1 VTEIIEIDVRGLSCP
16 LPVMETKKVI
26 ESSLAEVFQVLVDN
40 ETSRENVAR
49 FAKNLGCDV
58 EVNEKG
64 ENTFQIDIRR
74 VAPLKPTPEPIAV
87 PEPAPQSKVVIYVGS
102 ATMGSGD
109 DELGLKLMRGFLRTQ
124 IDCEP
129 KPWRIIFINSGV
141 KLTTVDDEAVEAVS
155 LLVEHGVE
163 ALSCGTC
170 LQHFG
175 IEDKL
180 RVGRVTNMY
189 EVIETMNAA
198 GKVISP
204 D

>member
-1 VTEIIEIDVRGLSCP
+1 VAEIIEIDVRGLSCP

-26 ESSLAEVFQVLVDN
+26 EASSADVFQVLVDN

-49 FAKNLGCDV
+49 FARNLGCDV

-64 ENTFQIDIRR
+64 ENAFQIDIRR
-74 VAPLKPTPEPIAV
+74 VAPLKPTPEPVAA
-87 PEPAPQSKVVIYVGS
+87 PEPAPQSKVVLYIGG
-102 ATMGSGD
+102 ATMGRGD

-155 LLVEHGVE
+155 LLAEHGVE